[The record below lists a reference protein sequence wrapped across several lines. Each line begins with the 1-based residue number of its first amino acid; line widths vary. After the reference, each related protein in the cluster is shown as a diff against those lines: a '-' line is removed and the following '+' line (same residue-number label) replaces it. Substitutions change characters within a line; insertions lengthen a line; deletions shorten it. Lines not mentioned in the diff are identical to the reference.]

1 MSPFTGS
8 DICFLRFSFYTLIS
22 IRNEVSQ
29 GEKKK
34 TTEYDHAINL
44 SHSTLVQ

>member
-34 TTEYDHAINL
+34 TEYDHAINL